1 MEYKM
6 DYVKLTPRDLELL
19 IDCCQLVLDYK
30 VRTLSKTNWSI
41 FESEYLPSLIT
52 SLRENKFRI
61 VSSTDNILVWLIDQ
75 ICHSR
80 RLVEGVKPTECI
92 PLADT
97 GIGESCLEF
106 LRAASKG
113 QVSYNSLKLNQQF
126 TKLFT

>member
-1 MEYKM
+1 MEN
-6 DYVKLTPRDLELL
+6 VKLTPRDLELL
-19 IDCCQLVLDYK
+19 IDCCQMVLDYK
-30 VRTLSKTNWSI
+30 ARTLSKTAWSV
-41 FESEYLPSLIT
+41 FESEYLPSLVQ
-52 SLRENKFRI
+52 SLKENSFR
-61 VSSTDNILVWLIDQ
+61 VASTQDNIFVWMIDQ

-97 GIGESCLEF
+97 GIGETVLEF

-113 QVSYNSLKLNQQF
+113 QTSYNSLKLNQQF